1 MSKVIK
7 LKKGL
12 DIKLN
17 GKAEKVLVKSNK
29 AKVCAIKP
37 TDFLNITPRLAV
49 KSDFVVKTG
58 DVLFADKK
66 NPRIVFTSP
75 VSGIVKAINRGER
88 RKLLEIV
95 IQCDE
100 KNEFKDFGKA
110 NVNSLKREDIISKL
124 LDSGIWPSIIQRPY
138 AIVADTE
145 VTPKAVFVSGFDSAP
160 LAPDYE
166 FILKDRKDDLQTGFD
181 CLKQLCGKNVNVGL
195 RDSISIFS
203 NFKNIEINYFSGPHP
218 AGNTGVQIHHISPIN
233 KGEHVWTVNIQ
244 DVAMIGHLFN
254 TGKYNPEK
262 IIAVTGS
269 EIKKPAYIKT
279 FTGASVASLL
289 ENNLKGEC
297 DERIILGNVLTG
309 EKTNEEGYIGYY
321 TNQICVIPEGN
332 HYEFLG
338 WMVPGFDRF
347 SATKMFP
354 SFLTPKKHYSLDT
367 NLHGERRAFVIT
379 GQYEKVFPMDIYPV
393 YLLKAMLAED
403 IDKMEQLGIY
413 EVAPEDFALCEFVC
427 TSKIP
432 VQKIV
437 RQGLD
442 LVMKETN

>member
-17 GKAEKVLVKSNK
+17 GKAKKVLVKSNE

-37 TDFLNITPRLAV
+37 TDFLNITPRLTV

-100 KNEFKDFGKA
+100 KHEFKDFGKA
-110 NVNSLKREDIISKL
+110 NVNSLKREDIVSKL
-124 LDSGIWPSIIQRPY
+124 LESGIWPSIIQRPY
-138 AIVADTE
+138 AIVADPGI
-145 VTPKAVFVSGFDSAP
+145 TPKAIFVSGFDSAP
-160 LAPDYE
+160 LGPDYE
-166 FILKDRKDDLQTGFD
+166 FVLNDRKDDLQTGFD
-181 CLKQLCGKNVNVGL
+181 CLKQLCGKNVNLGL
-195 RDSISIFS
+195 KNTNSIFS
-203 NFKNIEINYFSGPHP
+203 NFKNIEINYFYGPHP

-233 KGEHVWTVNIQ
+233 KGENVWTVNIQ

-254 TGKYNPEK
+254 TGKYDPEK
-262 IIAVTGS
+262 IIAITGS
-269 EIKKPAYIKT
+269 EIKKPAYVKT
-279 FTGASVASLL
+279 FTGASVKSLL
-289 ENNLKGEC
+289 DDNLKGEC
-297 DERIILGNVLTG
+297 NERIILGNVLTG
-309 EKTNEEGYIGYY
+309 EKTNEEGYVGYY
-321 TNQICVIPEGN
+321 TNQISVIPEGN

-367 NLHGERRAFVIT
+367 NFHGERRAFVIS

-432 VQKIV
+432 VQRIV
-437 RQGLD
+437 RQGLN